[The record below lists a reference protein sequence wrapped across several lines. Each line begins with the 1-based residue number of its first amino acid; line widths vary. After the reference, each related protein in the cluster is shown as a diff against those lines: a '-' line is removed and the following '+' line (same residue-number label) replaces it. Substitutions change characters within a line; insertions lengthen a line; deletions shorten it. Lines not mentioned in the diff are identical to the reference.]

1 MPGFE
6 NTVQLEERL
15 TRPLPSDVDFLRRL
29 EGDLIVLGASGK
41 MGPTLVRRIRRAAD
55 EAGSTCRVIACSRA
69 PSECGEGVESVACDL
84 MEPDQVARLPRVR
97 NVVYMAGRKFGSTG
111 NAELT
116 WAANTVVPANVARHF
131 RDSRIVVFS
140 TGNVYPFVPAESRG
154 SVESD
159 DPAPVGEYAQSCLG
173 RERVFDYYSRR
184 FGTPCLFFR
193 LNYAVDLLYGVLVDI
208 ARQVWEN
215 RPVDLAVPAVNA
227 IWQGD
232 ANSYALRSLDL
243 CASPPRA
250 LNVTGLGIYQVRE
263 TAEYFAARF
272 GRQLSF
278 AGESAGT
285 ALLSNAGACRA
296 ALGEP
301 EISASQLLE
310 WVACWVESGGA
321 SLNKATHFQVTDGKF

>member
-55 EAGSTCRVIACSRA
+55 EAGKACRVIACSRT
-69 PSECGEGVESVACDL
+69 PPDCGEGVESVACDL
-84 MEPDQVARLPRVR
+84 MEPAEVARLPRVR

-140 TGNVYPFVPAESRG
+140 TGNVYPFVAAKSGG

-173 RERVFDYYSRR
+173 RERVFEYYSRR

-215 RPVDLAVPAVNA
+215 RPVDLSVPAVNA

-243 CASPPRA
+243 CASPPRV
-250 LNVTGLGIYQVRE
+250 LNVTGPGIYQVRE

-272 GRQLSF
+272 GRQLEF
-278 AGESAGT
+278 TGESAGS
-285 ALLSNAGACRA
+285 ALLSNSEACRA

-321 SLNKATHFQVTDGKF
+321 SINKATHFQVTDGKF